1 MPLWERFK
9 ERCEMMAKKIEYE
22 EKSAYVK
29 RFYYPQ
35 ENAVEKP
42 FNWRQMA
49 RLLNYLK
56 PYTKTLLP
64 GAFLTML
71 VNMIVRLA
79 VPILIGQFVVDRAI
93 AEQDTK
99 LLAYLIIGIGLL
111 YLGNYIANRYR
122 IKFVNILGQRTIHDL
137 RKQLFSHVQRLSH
150 NFFDKRSAGSI
161 LVRILNDVNSLQ
173 ELFTNG
179 IINLLMDIIML
190 VGIIAILFALSPQL
204 ALAVLVIL
212 PLMFYISTKLRRNIR
227 RSWQDV
233 RIQKSRLNSHL
244 NESIQ
249 GIRITQSF
257 SQEQENTEYFNGVN
271 IDNFEKERLAMKKS
285 AYFGPFV
292 EMSNAIGT
300 VILIAYGS
308 NLIINGTIGI
318 GTFVSFAFY
327 LGMFWEPISRLG
339 QIYNQLL
346 VAMASSERIFEFL
359 DEQPNVKEKKN
370 AKSFENMEGNIEFDQ
385 VRFSYDDDRIALHEI
400 SIDIKAGQTVALV
413 GHTGSGKST
422 IANLI
427 SRFYDPTSGTVR
439 VDGHDLRDMRLDSLR
454 NNISVVL
461 QDTFIFSGSIMDN
474 IRFGRPEASDE
485 EVIESAKI
493 VGAHD
498 FILRLANGYQT
509 EVEERGNILSAGERQ
524 LLSFARALLANPRI
538 LILDEAT
545 ASIDTES
552 EMKIQQ
558 ALRKLLKGRT
568 AIMIA
573 HRLSTIRE
581 ADNIIV
587 LEHGRILEQGNH
599 DELINQKGE
608 YYHLVK
614 SQFEMLDEL

>member
-1 MPLWERFK
+1 
-9 ERCEMMAKKIEYE
+9 MADTKTVHKK
-22 EKSAYVK
+22 SNHLN
-29 RFYYPQ
+29 RFYYPLDR
-35 ENAVEKP
+35 AVEKP
-42 FNWRQMA
+42 FNWKQML
-49 RLLNYLK
+49 RLLYYLK
-56 PYTKTLLP
+56 PYAKTLMP
-64 GAFLTML
+64 AAIIAML
-71 VNMIVRLA
+71 ISTIVRLA
-79 VPILIGQFVVDRAI
+79 VPILIGKVVIDVAI
-93 AEQDTK
+93 ANRDIS
-99 LLAYLIIGIGLL
+99 LLTYLIIGISLL
-111 YLGNYIANRYR
+111 YLLSYAANMYR
-122 IKFVNILGQRTIHDL
+122 IKWVNILGQRVIHDL
-137 RKQLFSHVQRLSH
+137 RENLFSHVQRLSH
-150 NFFDKRSAGSI
+150 SFFDKRSAGSI

-179 IINLLMDIIML
+179 IINLLMDVVML
-190 VGIIAILFALSPQL
+190 SGIIIILFVLSPPL

-212 PLMFYISTKLRRNIR
+212 PIMFFISTKLRRRIR

-244 NESIQ
+244 NESMQ

-257 SQEQENTEYFNGVN
+257 SQEKENTEFFDGVN
-271 IDNFEKERLAMKKS
+271 TDNYEKERMAMKKS

-292 EMSNAIGT
+292 EMSNAVGT
-300 VILIAYGS
+300 VILVAYGAH
-308 NLIINGTIGI
+308 LIINGQIEV

-359 DEQPNVKEKKN
+359 DERPNVKEKED
-370 AKSFENMEGNIEFDQ
+370 AKPFKDMKGHIVFDK
-385 VRFSYDDDRIALHEI
+385 VKFSYDEDRVALHEI
-400 SIDIKAGQTVALV
+400 SLEMKAGETVALV

-427 SRFYDPTSGTVR
+427 SRFYDPTSGAVKI
-439 VDGHDLRDMRLDSLR
+439 DGHDLRDMRLDSLR
-454 NNISVVL
+454 TNISVVL
-461 QDTFIFSGSIMDN
+461 QDTFIFSGTILEN

-485 EVIESAKI
+485 EVIEAAKV
-493 VGAHD
+493 VGADD
-498 FILRLANGYQT
+498 FIKRLSNGYYT
-509 EVEERGNILSAGERQ
+509 EVEERGSILSAGEKQ

-545 ASIDTES
+545 ASIDTEA
-552 EMKIQQ
+552 EVKIQE

-581 ADNIIV
+581 ADKIIV
-587 LEHGRILEQGNH
+587 LENGKILERGNH
-599 DELINQKGE
+599 DELMKYKGE

-614 SQFEMLDEL
+614 SQFEMLDAL

>member
-1 MPLWERFK
+1 
-9 ERCEMMAKKIEYE
+9 MMAKIKKISAE
-22 EKSAYVK
+22 SAYNK
-29 RFYYPQ
+29 RFFYPQ
-35 ENAVEKP
+35 ESAVEKP
-42 FNWRQMA
+42 FNWQQMA

-56 PYTKTLLP
+56 PYMKTLVP
-64 GAFLTML
+64 MAMAAML
-71 VNMIVRLA
+71 VNMVVRLT
-79 VPILIGQFVVDRAI
+79 VPILIGDYVVDRAI
-93 AEQDTK
+93 ADRNTT
-99 LLAYLIIGIGLL
+99 LLTYLIIGIAVL
-111 YLGNYIANRYR
+111 YLANYMANRYR
-122 IKFVNILGQRTIHDL
+122 IKIVNTLGQKTIYDL
-137 RKQLFSHVQRLSH
+137 RKELFSHVQRLSH
-150 NFFDKRSAGSI
+150 NFFDNRSAGSI

-179 IINLLMDIIML
+179 IINLLMDVMML
-190 VGIIAILFALSPQL
+190 VGIVAILFFLSPQL

-212 PLMFYISTKLRRNIR
+212 PIMFYISTKLRRNIR

-233 RIQKSRLNSHL
+233 RLQKSRLNSHL

-257 SQEQENTEYFNGVN
+257 IQEEENTQYFNGVN
-271 IDNFEKERLAMKKS
+271 ANNFEKERLAMKKS

-292 EMSNAIGT
+292 EMSNAVGT

-308 NLIINGTIGI
+308 HLIINETISVGI
-318 GTFVSFAFY
+318 FVSFAFY

-359 DEQPNVKEKKN
+359 DEQPNVDEK
-370 AKSFENMEGNIEFDQ
+370 ADAQPFDDMTGHITFDH
-385 VRFSYDDDRIALHEI
+385 VRFSYDDERIALHDI
-400 SIDIKAGQTVALV
+400 SLDIKPGTTVALV

-427 SRFYDPTSGTVR
+427 SRFYDPTNGR
-439 VDGHDLRDMRLDSLR
+439 VLIDGHDLRDMKVQSLR
-454 NNISVVL
+454 SHISVVL
-461 QDTFIFSGSIMDN
+461 QDTFIFSGSIMEN
-474 IRFGRPEASDE
+474 IRFGRPEATDE
-485 EVIESAKI
+485 EVMDSAKI

-498 FILRLANGYQT
+498 FIMRLANGYET

-524 LLSFARALLANPRI
+524 LLSFARALLANPKI

-545 ASIDTES
+545 ASIDTEA
-552 EMKIQQ
+552 EMKIQE

-587 LEHGRILEQGNH
+587 LEHGKILEQGNH
-599 DELINQKGE
+599 NQLIEHEGE

>member
-1 MPLWERFK
+1 
-9 ERCEMMAKKIEYE
+9 MAKVKDNRYA
-22 EKSAYVK
+22 SAHVK

-49 RLLNYLK
+49 RLLEYLK
-56 PYTKTLLP
+56 PYAKTLLP
-64 GAFLTML
+64 AAFIVML
-71 VNMIVRLA
+71 VNMIVRLM
-79 VPILIGQFVVDRAI
+79 VPILIGEWVVGRAI
-93 AEQDTK
+93 EDGDVT
-99 LLAYLIIGIGLL
+99 LLTTLIISTTVLYLIN
-111 YLGNYIANRYR
+111 YLANRYR
-122 IKFVNILGQRTIHDL
+122 IKIVNNLGQRTIHDL

-179 IINLLMDIIML
+179 IINLLMDVMML
-190 VGIIAILFALSPQL
+190 IGIIAILIVLSPQL
-204 ALAVLVIL
+204 ALAVLIIL
-212 PLMFYISTKLRRNIR
+212 PIMFYISTRLRRNIR

-257 SQEQENTEYFNGVN
+257 SQEKENTEYFDGVN

-308 NLIINGTIGI
+308 TLIINNTIGI

-370 AKSFENMEGNIEFDQ
+370 ARVFKDMKGNITFDRVQ
-385 VRFSYDDDRIALHEI
+385 FSYDSERVALHEI
-400 SIDIKAGQTVALV
+400 SINIKAGQTVALV

-427 SRFYDPTSGTVR
+427 SRFYDPTKGIVS
-439 VDGHDLRDMRLDSLR
+439 VDGHDLKDMKLASLR

-461 QDTFIFSGSIMDN
+461 QDTFIFSGSIMEN

-485 EVIESAKI
+485 EVIESAKV

-498 FILRLANGYQT
+498 FILRLADGYHT

-545 ASIDTES
+545 ASIDTEA

-599 DELINQKGE
+599 EELIAQQGE
-608 YYHLVK
+608 YYGLVK
-614 SQFEMLDEL
+614 SQFEMLEVL